1 VTSDDGKK
9 AWGEAETTVD
19 LIRELDAVLDQEV
32 AEEIQGQRRET
43 RKTVMIPT
51 MDRDAVFV
59 VVRLDDPRFGAG
71 PATVLEVFSGPIQYV
86 LPRYQDRDGAR
97 AEGVRFWRSSPG
109 VSAGD
114 RVSIQ
119 PTPPQNNEAVD
130 GAGLPLNEHVAEIA
144 KRLNLTE
151 DQTVILVSELRNA
164 LVPAAHYAKQN
175 KNALRGID
183 RVLALMDALAKHG
196 LPRG

>member
-1 VTSDDGKK
+1 
-9 AWGEAETTVD
+9 
-19 LIRELDAVLDQEV
+19 
-32 AEEIQGQRRET
+32 
-43 RKTVMIPT
+43 MT

-71 PATVLEVFSGPIQYV
+71 PATVLEVFSGPIQNV
-86 LPRYQDRDGAR
+86 FPRYQDRDGAR

-119 PTPPQNNEAVD
+119 PVDENLAPQNNEAVD
-130 GAGLPLNEHVAEIA
+130 GAGLPLDKHVAEIA

-183 RVLALMDALAKHG
+183 RALALMGALAKHG
-196 LPRG
+196 LPRD